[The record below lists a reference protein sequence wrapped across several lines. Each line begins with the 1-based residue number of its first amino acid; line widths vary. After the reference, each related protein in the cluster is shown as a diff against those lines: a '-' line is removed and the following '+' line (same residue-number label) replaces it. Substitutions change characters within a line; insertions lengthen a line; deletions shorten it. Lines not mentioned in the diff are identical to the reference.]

1 MSNST
6 EKPSESPQSEQKT
19 AHTEPATGFGS
30 FSAWV
35 THHKVILGA
44 IVGGAV
50 LVVLLI
56 WYTAIFMTHTRNQLS
71 GLSENVSDIK
81 KEVTQNRE
89 ELRELGKDVARID
102 GKISTLTNPAN
113 KTKQDISF

>member
-19 AHTEPATGFGS
+19 AHTEPATGFS
-30 FSAWV
+30 YLSASITQHWR
-35 THHKVILGA
+35 TLTA
-44 IVGGAV
+44 IVSGAV

-56 WYTAIFMTHTRNQLS
+56 WYTAIFMTHTRSQLS
-71 GLSENVSDIK
+71 GLSENVSEIK
-81 KEVTQNRE
+81 DEVTQNRE